1 MVCLEIGE
9 VMMKDAI
16 KIVEIMDNEDGS
28 ASVQLE
34 MDADTYHKVFNAGF
48 VHLIENGLKG
58 EENVRSDV

>member
-1 MVCLEIGE
+1 MVCIEIGE
-9 VMMKDAI
+9 MMMNDAI
-16 KIVEIMDNEDGS
+16 KIIEITDNEDGS

-34 MDADTYHKVFNAGF
+34 MDSDTYHKVFNAGF

>member
-9 VMMKDAI
+9 MMMNDAI
-16 KIVEIMDNEDGS
+16 KIVEITDNEDGS

-34 MDADTYHKVFNAGF
+34 MDSDTYHKVFNAGF

-58 EENVRSDV
+58 KEDVRSDV

>member
-1 MVCLEIGE
+1 
-9 VMMKDAI
+9 MMKDAI

-48 VHLIENGLKG
+48 IHLIKEGLKG
-58 EENVRSDV
+58 EEDVRSDV

>member
-1 MVCLEIGE
+1 
-9 VMMKDAI
+9 MMKDAI

-58 EENVRSDV
+58 EEDVRSDV